1 MSSVCHF
8 FGWIIKVHCTS
19 VNGKM
24 VALNLDADFYMRRAV
39 LAQRLAVNG
48 PVPVRVTEILCRSQ
62 LTPSVLPLLQSGLAV
77 LCFSVNFLFLNPF
90 ILSLGCSLE
99 FIALD

>member
-1 MSSVCHF
+1 MQTFTGSTQCQ
-8 FGWIIKVHCTS
+8 CE
-19 VNGKM
+19 
-24 VALNLDADFYMRRAV
+24 

-48 PVPVRVTEILCRSQ
+48 CETVCVTEVLCRSQ
-62 LTPSVLPLLQSGLAV
+62 LMPSVLPLLQSRFVV
-77 LCFSVNFLFLNPF
+77 LCLSVNFLFLNPF